1 MLRPRSQR
9 AEDEW
14 ANTVRHKGQGMCFKH
29 WQQAAIAEERLS
41 ARLRTR
47 WGSPE
52 MTIRG
57 SAAVVFWPLPAEGT
71 WLGREKRDLERWAR
85 TELERLRY
93 RVMRR
98 AATSRSSRRSSASE
112 TFLFASSHE
121 RHGWRWL
128 REWECAVGAASG
140 SVAGVDAFAAVG
152 GVAVDG
158 GGDCVRRVGVGAG
171 GGVLPG

>member
-1 MLRPRSQR
+1 MSRRKPAKIDWSHGPVQCVARGCTTMLRPNNQR

-14 ANTVRHKGQGMCFKH
+14 ANTVQHKGHGMCFKH
-29 WQQAAIAEERLS
+29 WQADIAEERLS
-41 ARLRTR
+41 ERLRTR

-98 AATSRSSRRSSASE
+98 AVLTVHHGQNPFISAVFRVRDIPLRQFSRAARM
-112 TFLFASSHE
+112 
-121 RHGWRWL
+121 
-128 REWECAVGAASG
+128 AVAA
-140 SVAGVDAFAAVG
+140 
-152 GVAVDG
+152 
-158 GGDCVRRVGVGAG
+158 
-171 GGVLPG
+171 

>member
-1 MLRPRSQR
+1 MLRPNNQR

-14 ANTVRHKGQGMCFKH
+14 ANTVQHKGHGMCFKH
-29 WQQAAIAEERLS
+29 WQVDIAEERLS
-41 ARLRTR
+41 ERLRTR

-98 AATSRSSRRSSASE
+98 AVLTVHHGQNPFISAV
-112 TFLFASSHE
+112 F
-121 RHGWRWL
+121 RVRDIPL
-128 REWECAVGAASG
+128 RQFPRAARMAVAA
-140 SVAGVDAFAAVG
+140 
-152 GVAVDG
+152 
-158 GGDCVRRVGVGAG
+158 
-171 GGVLPG
+171 

>member
-1 MLRPRSQR
+1 MSRRKPAKIDWSHGPVQCVARGCTTMLRPNNQR

-14 ANTVRHKGQGMCFKH
+14 ANTVQHKGHGMCFKH
-29 WQQAAIAEERLS
+29 WQADIAEERLS
-41 ARLRTR
+41 ERLRTR

-98 AATSRSSRRSSASE
+98 AVLTVHHGQAPFISAVFRVRDIPLRQLSR
-112 TFLFASSHE
+112 
-121 RHGWRWL
+121 
-128 REWECAVGAASG
+128 AARM
-140 SVAGVDAFAAVG
+140 A
-152 GVAVDG
+152 VAV
-158 GGDCVRRVGVGAG
+158 
-171 GGVLPG
+171 

>member
-1 MLRPRSQR
+1 
-9 AEDEW
+9 
-14 ANTVRHKGQGMCFKH
+14 MCFKH
-29 WQQAAIAEERLS
+29 WQVDIAEERLS
-41 ARLRTR
+41 ERLRTR

-98 AATSRSSRRSSASE
+98 AVLTVHHGQNPFISAV
-112 TFLFASSHE
+112 F
-121 RHGWRWL
+121 RVRDIPL
-128 REWECAVGAASG
+128 RQFPRAARMAVAA
-140 SVAGVDAFAAVG
+140 
-152 GVAVDG
+152 
-158 GGDCVRRVGVGAG
+158 
-171 GGVLPG
+171 

>member
-1 MLRPRSQR
+1 MSRRRSTKIDWSHGPVQCIARGCTTMLRPRSQR

-47 WGSPE
+47 WGCPE

-57 SAAVVFWPLPAEGT
+57 SAATVFWPLPAEGT

-85 TELERLRY
+85 AELERFRY
-93 RVMRR
+93 RVTGR
-98 AATSRSSRRSSASE
+98 AALTVHHGQNPFISAV
-112 TFLFASSHE
+112 FRVRDIPPHQP
-121 RHGWRWL
+121 L
-128 REWECAVGAASG
+128 RAARMAVAA
-140 SVAGVDAFAAVG
+140 
-152 GVAVDG
+152 
-158 GGDCVRRVGVGAG
+158 
-171 GGVLPG
+171 

>member
-1 MLRPRSQR
+1 MSRRKPAKIDWSHGPVQCVARGCTTMLRPNNQR

-14 ANTVRHKGQGMCFKH
+14 ANTVQHKGHGMCFKH
-29 WQQAAIAEERLS
+29 WQADIAEERLS
-41 ARLRTR
+41 ERLRTR

-71 WLGREKRDLERWAR
+71 WLGWEKRDLERWAR

-98 AATSRSSRRSSASE
+98 AVLTVHHGQNPFISAVFRVRDIPLRQFSRAARM
-112 TFLFASSHE
+112 
-121 RHGWRWL
+121 
-128 REWECAVGAASG
+128 AVAA
-140 SVAGVDAFAAVG
+140 
-152 GVAVDG
+152 
-158 GGDCVRRVGVGAG
+158 
-171 GGVLPG
+171 

>member
-1 MLRPRSQR
+1 MSRRRSRKIDWSHGPVQCVARGCTTMLRPNNQR

-14 ANTVRHKGQGMCFKH
+14 ANTVQHKGHGMCFKH
-29 WQQAAIAEERLS
+29 WQVDIAEERLS
-41 ARLRTR
+41 ERLRTR

-98 AATSRSSRRSSASE
+98 AVLTVHHGQNPFISAV
-112 TFLFASSHE
+112 F
-121 RHGWRWL
+121 RVRDIPL
-128 REWECAVGAASG
+128 RQFPRAARMAVAA
-140 SVAGVDAFAAVG
+140 
-152 GVAVDG
+152 
-158 GGDCVRRVGVGAG
+158 
-171 GGVLPG
+171 

>member
-1 MLRPRSQR
+1 MSRRKPAKIDWSHGPVQCVARGCTTMLRPNNQR

-14 ANTVRHKGQGMCFKH
+14 ANTVQHKGHGMCFKH
-29 WQQAAIAEERLS
+29 WQVDIAEERLS
-41 ARLRTR
+41 ERLRTR

-93 RVMRR
+93 RGMRR
-98 AATSRSSRRSSASE
+98 AVLTVHHGQNPFISAV
-112 TFLFASSHE
+112 F
-121 RHGWRWL
+121 RVRDIPL
-128 REWECAVGAASG
+128 RQFPRAARMAVAA
-140 SVAGVDAFAAVG
+140 
-152 GVAVDG
+152 
-158 GGDCVRRVGVGAG
+158 
-171 GGVLPG
+171 

>member
-1 MLRPRSQR
+1 MSRRKPAKIDWSHGPVQCVARGCTTMLRPNNQR

-14 ANTVRHKGQGMCFKH
+14 ANTVQHKGHGMCFKH
-29 WQQAAIAEERLS
+29 WQADIAEERLS
-41 ARLRTR
+41 ERLRTR

-98 AATSRSSRRSSASE
+98 AVLTVHHGQNPFISAVFRVRDIPLRQLSRAAR
-112 TFLFASSHE
+112 T
-121 RHGWRWL
+121 
-128 REWECAVGAASG
+128 AVAA
-140 SVAGVDAFAAVG
+140 
-152 GVAVDG
+152 
-158 GGDCVRRVGVGAG
+158 
-171 GGVLPG
+171 

>member
-1 MLRPRSQR
+1 MSRRKPAKIDWSHGPVQCVARGCTTMLRPNNQR

-14 ANTVRHKGQGMCFKH
+14 ANTVQHKGHGMCFKH
-29 WQQAAIAEERLS
+29 WQVDIAEERLS
-41 ARLRTR
+41 ERLRTR

-98 AATSRSSRRSSASE
+98 AVLTVHHGQNPFISAVFRVRDIPLRQFSRAARM
-112 TFLFASSHE
+112 
-121 RHGWRWL
+121 
-128 REWECAVGAASG
+128 AVAA
-140 SVAGVDAFAAVG
+140 
-152 GVAVDG
+152 
-158 GGDCVRRVGVGAG
+158 
-171 GGVLPG
+171 

>member
-1 MLRPRSQR
+1 MSRRRSTKIDWSHGPVQCVARGCTTMLRPNNQR

-14 ANTVRHKGQGMCFKH
+14 ANTVQHKGHGMCFKH
-29 WQQAAIAEERLS
+29 WQVDIAEERLS
-41 ARLRTR
+41 ERLRTR

-98 AATSRSSRRSSASE
+98 AVLTVHHGQNPFISAV
-112 TFLFASSHE
+112 F
-121 RHGWRWL
+121 RVRDMPL
-128 REWECAVGAASG
+128 RQFPRAARMAVAA
-140 SVAGVDAFAAVG
+140 
-152 GVAVDG
+152 
-158 GGDCVRRVGVGAG
+158 
-171 GGVLPG
+171 